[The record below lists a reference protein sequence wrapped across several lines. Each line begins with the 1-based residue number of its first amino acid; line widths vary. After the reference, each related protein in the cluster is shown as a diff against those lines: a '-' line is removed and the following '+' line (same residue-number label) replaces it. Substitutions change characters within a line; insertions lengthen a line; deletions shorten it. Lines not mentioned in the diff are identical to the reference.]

1 MTCKFDCFVLQYKN
15 AAEGSEKKSE
25 MLKQITETMR
35 HRKHLDASIDMIGV
49 ILFGPDKGS
58 RILNSVRA
66 RGLPLVDD
74 WQCLKSMVTFFFL
87 LKQTHIILWFFS
99 LLWYM
104 LEFYICRFVFSRL
117 TVGHSLNMAWNTWGH
132 LPISATVVCP
142 KPWWKK
148 LLRLR
153 AVAMSWGNG
162 IQQLEVIALDIDL
175 IKFKQKL
182 ITVGSCIQ

>member
-74 WQCLKSMVTFFFL
+74 WQCLKSMVTLSFYKKTNSYHFMILFPL
-87 LKQTHIILWFFS
+87 VIYAWILYLQVRVFETHCGSLTQYGMKHMRAFANICNSGVSQALMEETSEAACSGNELKQWHLAIRGYS
-99 LLWYM
+99 AWYWSDK
-104 LEFYICRFVFSRL
+104 I
-117 TVGHSLNMAWNTWGH
+117 
-132 LPISATVVCP
+132 
-142 KPWWKK
+142 
-148 LLRLR
+148 
-153 AVAMSWGNG
+153 
-162 IQQLEVIALDIDL
+162 
-175 IKFKQKL
+175 
-182 ITVGSCIQ
+182 

>member
-58 RILNSVRA
+58 RILNSVGA
-66 RGLPLVDD
+66 HGLPLVDD

-87 LKQTHIILWFFS
+87 LKQTHIIL
-99 LLWYM
+99 
-104 LEFYICRFVFSRL
+104 
-117 TVGHSLNMAWNTWGH
+117 
-132 LPISATVVCP
+132 
-142 KPWWKK
+142 
-148 LLRLR
+148 
-153 AVAMSWGNG
+153 
-162 IQQLEVIALDIDL
+162 
-175 IKFKQKL
+175 
-182 ITVGSCIQ
+182 

>member
-74 WQCLKSMVTFFFL
+74 WQCLKSMVTLSFYKKTNSYHFM
-87 LKQTHIILWFFS
+87 ILFP
-99 LLWYM
+99 L
-104 LEFYICRFVFSRL
+104 
-117 TVGHSLNMAWNTWGH
+117 
-132 LPISATVVCP
+132 
-142 KPWWKK
+142 
-148 LLRLR
+148 
-153 AVAMSWGNG
+153 
-162 IQQLEVIALDIDL
+162 VIYA
-175 IKFKQKL
+175 
-182 ITVGSCIQ
+182 